1 MSKSINEF
9 IRKNDMGKKY
19 TEAQKKATDKF
30 MEDKHVI
37 RVVVK
42 KTKADEYKAKAES
55 EGKSLNQYII
65 DCIERG

>member
-1 MSKSINEF
+1 
-9 IRKNDMGKKY
+9 MGAKY
-19 TEAQKKATDKF
+19 TESQKKATAKF

-42 KTKADEYKAKAES
+42 KNKADEYKAKAEA

-65 DCIERG
+65 DCIERE